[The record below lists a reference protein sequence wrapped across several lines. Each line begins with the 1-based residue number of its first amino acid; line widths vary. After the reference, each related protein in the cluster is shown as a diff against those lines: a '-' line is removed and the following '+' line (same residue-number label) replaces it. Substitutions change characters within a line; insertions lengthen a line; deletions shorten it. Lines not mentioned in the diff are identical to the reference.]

1 MFMGGIDKAYM
12 LLSIYGTD
20 IKSKKWWHRSVSVFL
35 DTCLVN
41 SYVTYSELNEKI
53 PYLDYKRSVVMRL
66 LTMGQ
71 SSSPNSDSE
80 LDSGRLRAES
90 LEALHALCALW
101 LEQPHL
107 ADKMAAFPAV
117 ALPVSTHAV
126 RNNRRKMEDRHVTLP
141 DLNCVLDIQDAPR
154 HSYYAVFD
162 GHAGLEAANYATAH
176 LHRNIVVQ
184 PDFLSDPVHA
194 IQEGFAATDRNFL
207 QRSSKEGMKSGCT
220 AVCCLVREQSHLYV
234 GWLGDSQAMLARRGV
249 ALPLVNPHKP
259 EREDERKRIE
269 DLGGMVVM
277 MGIWRVNGSLAVSR
291 AIGDAEH
298 KPYVISEPDVLSVE
312 LDGSEDFLVLG
323 CDGLWDQLMPQDVA
337 NRVYQAVLDDPDG
350 APYVSHALVQGA
362 RDLGSG
368 DNITAIVVFLRDPH
382 TFDAASLSQA
392 VSCTALEKTAVSELP
407 TPPVGDSG
415 NVFDDPSDD
424 LVQVATG
431 VVRETIETA
440 LHRVND
446 DAAAARD
453 IVEQVHQMHS
463 EQEVGKF
470 TDLPEHFYGAA
481 PVEKSGDDDVVGPA
495 NGFLGNTVDSPGARR
510 NPFEDEGYEHD
521 VDVASDM
528 NHVEESRAELYAK
541 LNVAESGSEF
551 PAEDREPHAEFQM
564 PDGHSVVEG
573 TLNVDQ
579 SSARDGSP
587 AAMQE
592 GFYDK
597 MFQFSAPDPLQHS
610 ADALAHVAENC
621 ASNTL
626 EQPTG
631 FQEHEY
637 PDNSAP
643 DPLQHNV
650 DALAHVAESCASNT
664 LEQPTSFQEHEYPDE
679 GVDVGHVPEELQEQM
694 SALAEQCT
702 EEASDQH
709 VVPAVPVGLCS
720 DVDQNVGAIPEDQH
734 AQHSSLFETNFG
746 HAKEAAEPQTDFFG
760 QQLSPKTFNVL
771 PEGDQVQYVSP
782 EHFSYVTGEKEE
794 LSSSP
799 NLHQQMS
806 VLSDD
811 LVSIDL
817 NASATQSLSDA
828 VAVDIAGQ
836 VEQGAEA
843 PCQVE
848 PQEPHQNI
856 LTSSIPEAE
865 EAHPHAAGEV
875 SENLGIEDA
884 EDLSPAGSAESVVE
898 KVAAEAQQESAVVF
912 CQLKETPVSNE
923 QNLFGESQLNETPV
937 SEQNL
942 LGKNQL
948 TENIEEPVDN
958 QTAAFTSQPPL
969 HFATEPW
976 EGKESAVDDP
986 HDNLGDF
993 GASNF
998 YADRPSTLS
1007 TVPEDLH
1014 NFLMSQ
1020 QLAQSILERSE
1031 ETKSPKSEATQLPE
1045 PTADSQKSTHVA
1057 DARATVQEP
1066 ADFDSSSV
1074 QTPEHVLSS
1083 KRMSPEASIP
1093 SGLECTVAVEQS
1105 SETKPET
1112 MQVSLEE
1119 AQRSNE
1125 DQSSLTESSNVK
1137 PVSEEPSA
1145 PVDLGKIPENIPE
1158 ADGVTEDSDSEKD
1171 GGWRFVKPAESAK
1184 KPTEQAEAAPK
1195 MTEAALKQVEVAPKQ
1210 DEVSSKKSE
1219 MSSKPSTLAA
1229 AKRKSLA
1236 GSPKTGTTQPPTKR
1250 PSSAAKPPAT
1260 SKSASP
1266 SATVSM
1272 AASKSASPSTATS
1285 TAGKKESTVPSKLQP
1300 SLAKA
1305 ATAGTTTLAAPR
1317 KPLVPSTRPAATKA
1331 PLAPKAK
1338 PAPISTLRA
1347 KPTAPVATKS
1357 ATAAAEKKTAAPAR
1371 PSVTKTAPKPSA
1383 APASAATR
1391 ATSSAA
1397 TSRPTATARTGTT
1410 SKATSTLTKKTVDT
1424 TAPRTAATRP
1434 AAAVRDT
1441 KLSKEATNQQL
1452 SGAKKPL
1459 GTAPSKTATTRPTT
1473 STLRNVAATKA
1484 PAAKVPAPKTSAAR
1498 AVPKLGPGVKK
1509 SGAEE
1514 LEAKNDGKQN
1524 GVPEEKGSLEQND
1537 KEQSTCPVP
1546 PLSNGHPS
1554 DSGAGDATA
1563 IKSNL
1568 LDRMDVSP
1576 AEI

>member
-1 MFMGGIDKAYM
+1 
-12 LLSIYGTD
+12 
-20 IKSKKWWHRSVSVFL
+20 
-35 DTCLVN
+35 
-41 SYVTYSELNEKI
+41 
-53 PYLDYKRSVVMRL
+53 
-66 LTMGQ
+66 
-71 SSSPNSDSE
+71 
-80 LDSGRLRAES
+80 
-90 LEALHALCALW
+90 
-101 LEQPHL
+101 
-107 ADKMAAFPAV
+107 MAAFPAV

-141 DLNCVLDIQDAPR
+141 DLNCVLDIQDAPQ

-176 LHRNIVVQ
+176 LHRNIVMQ

-194 IQEGFAATDRNFL
+194 IHEGFAATDRNFL

-392 VSCTALEKTAVSELP
+392 VSCPALEKTAVSELP

-415 NVFDDPSDD
+415 NVFDGPSDD

-481 PVEKSGDDDVVGPA
+481 PVEKSGGGDDVVGPA
-495 NGFLGNTVDSPGARR
+495 NGFLGGTVDSPGGRR
-510 NPFEDEGYEHD
+510 NPFEDEGYERD
-521 VDVASDM
+521 VDAASDT
-528 NHVEESRAELYAK
+528 NHMEESRAELDAK
-541 LNVAESGSEF
+541 CNVAESGSGF

-564 PDGHSVVEG
+564 PDGQSVAEG
-573 TLNVDQ
+573 TLNVDE

-587 AAMQE
+587 AVVQE
-592 GFYDK
+592 GFYDE
-597 MFQFSAPDPLQHS
+597 MFQF
-610 ADALAHVAENC
+610 
-621 ASNTL
+621 
-626 EQPTG
+626 
-631 FQEHEY
+631 
-637 PDNSAP
+637 SAP

-650 DALAHVAESCASNT
+650 DALAHVAENCASNI

-679 GVDVGHVPEELQEQM
+679 GVDVGHVPEELQEQVP
-694 SALAEQCT
+694 ALAEQFT
-702 EEASDQH
+702 EGASDQH
-709 VVPAVPVGLCS
+709 IVPAVPVDLCA

-734 AQHSSLFETNFG
+734 AQHSLLFETNFG

-760 QQLSPKTFNVL
+760 QQLSPKTFSVL

-782 EHFSYVTGEKEE
+782 EHFGYVTGEKEE

-836 VEQGAEA
+836 VEPGAEA

-848 PQEPHQNI
+848 SQEPHRNI
-856 LTSSIPEAE
+856 LTESIPEAQ
-865 EAHPHAAGEV
+865 EAYPHGAGEV

-912 CQLKETPVSNE
+912 CQLKETPVSDE
-923 QNLFGESQLNETPV
+923 QNLFGESQLNET
-937 SEQNL
+937 SISAQNL
-942 LGKNQL
+942 FGANQL
-948 TENIEEPVDN
+948 SENIEEPVDN

-1045 PTADSQKSTHVA
+1045 PTSDSQKSTHVA
-1057 DARATVQEP
+1057 DARATVQESV
-1066 ADFDSSSV
+1066 DFDSSSV
-1074 QTPEHVLSS
+1074 QTPEHVLSG
-1083 KRMSPEASIP
+1083 KGTSPEASVP
-1093 SGLECTVAVEQS
+1093 SGLEFTVAVEQS
-1105 SETKPET
+1105 SETKPEIT
-1112 MQVSLEE
+1112 QVSLEE
-1119 AQRSNE
+1119 AQHSKE

-1137 PVSEEPSA
+1137 PVSEDPSA
-1145 PVDLGKIPENIPE
+1145 PVDFGKIPENIPE

-1171 GGWRFVKPAESAK
+1171 GGWRFVKPTESAK
-1184 KPTEQAEAAPK
+1184 KPTEQADAAPK
-1195 MTEAALKQVEVAPKQ
+1195 QTEVALKQVEVAPKQ

-1219 MSSKPSTLAA
+1219 VSSKPGTLAA

-1236 GSPKTGTTQPPTKR
+1236 GTPKTGTTQPPTKR
-1250 PSSAAKPPAT
+1250 PSSAARPSAA

-1266 SATVSM
+1266 SATVST

-1285 TAGKKESTVPSKLQP
+1285 TAGKKESTVPGKLQP
-1300 SLAKA
+1300 SLTKA

-1317 KPLVPSTRPAATKA
+1317 KPLVPSTRPVATKA

-1338 PAPISTLRA
+1338 PAPTSTLRA

-1357 ATAAAEKKTAAPAR
+1357 ATAVAEKKTAAPAR
-1371 PSVTKTAPKPSA
+1371 PSLTKTAPKPSA

-1391 ATSSAA
+1391 ATSSTA
-1397 TSRPTATARTGTT
+1397 TSRQTASATARTGTT
-1410 SKATSTLTKKTVDT
+1410 SKVTSTLTKKTVDT

-1452 SGAKKPL
+1452 SGARKPL

-1473 STLRNVAATKA
+1473 STLRNVAAAKA

-1498 AVPKLGPGVKK
+1498 AVPKLGLGIKK
-1509 SGAEE
+1509 SGTEE
-1514 LEAKNDGKQN
+1514 LAAKNDGKQN

-1537 KEQSTCPVP
+1537 KEQSACPVP

-1563 IKSNL
+1563 LKSNL
-1568 LDRMDVSP
+1568 LDPMDVSP

>member
-1 MFMGGIDKAYM
+1 
-12 LLSIYGTD
+12 
-20 IKSKKWWHRSVSVFL
+20 
-35 DTCLVN
+35 
-41 SYVTYSELNEKI
+41 
-53 PYLDYKRSVVMRL
+53 
-66 LTMGQ
+66 
-71 SSSPNSDSE
+71 

-141 DLNCVLDIQDAPR
+141 DLNCVLDIQDAPQ

-194 IQEGFAATDRNFL
+194 IHEGFAATDRNFL

-392 VSCTALEKTAVSELP
+392 VSCPALEKTAVSELP

-415 NVFDDPSDD
+415 NVFDGPSDD

-463 EQEVGKF
+463 EQEVGKL

-495 NGFLGNTVDSPGARR
+495 NGFLGGTVDPPGGRR
-510 NPFEDEGYEHD
+510 NPFEDEGYERD
-521 VDVASDM
+521 VDAANDTS
-528 NHVEESRAELYAK
+528 HVEESRAELDAK
-541 LNVAESGSEF
+541 LNVAESGSGF
-551 PAEDREPHAEFQM
+551 PAEYWDPHAEFQM
-564 PDGHSVVEG
+564 PDGQNVAEG
-573 TLNVDQ
+573 TLNVDE

-587 AAMQE
+587 AAVQE
-592 GFYDK
+592 GFHDE
-597 MFQFSAPDPLQHS
+597 MFQF
-610 ADALAHVAENC
+610 
-621 ASNTL
+621 
-626 EQPTG
+626 
-631 FQEHEY
+631 
-637 PDNSAP
+637 SAP

-650 DALAHVAESCASNT
+650 DALAHVAENCASNI

-679 GVDVGHVPEELQEQM
+679 GVDVGHVPEELQEQVP
-694 SALAEQCT
+694 ALAEQFT
-702 EEASDQH
+702 EGASDQH
-709 VVPAVPVGLCS
+709 
-720 DVDQNVGAIPEDQH
+720 I
-734 AQHSSLFETNFG
+734 
-746 HAKEAAEPQTDFFG
+746 
-760 QQLSPKTFNVL
+760 TFSVL

-836 VEQGAEA
+836 IEQGAEA

-848 PQEPHQNI
+848 PQEAHRNI
-856 LTSSIPEAE
+856 LTESIPEAQ
-865 EAHPHAAGEV
+865 EAYPHAAGEV

-912 CQLKETPVSNE
+912 CQLKETPVSDE
-923 QNLFGESQLNETPV
+923 QNLFGESQLNETSV

-942 LGKNQL
+942 FGENQL
-948 TENIEEPVDN
+948 SENIEEPVDN

-976 EGKESAVDDP
+976 EGKESAVDDS

-1031 ETKSPKSEATQLPE
+1031 ETKSPKSEAAQLPE
-1045 PTADSQKSTHVA
+1045 PTADSQKSTHAA
-1057 DARATVQEP
+1057 DARATVQESV
-1066 ADFDSSSV
+1066 DFDSSSV
-1074 QTPEHVLSS
+1074 QTSEHVLSG
-1083 KRMSPEASIP
+1083 KGTSPEASVP
-1093 SGLECTVAVEQS
+1093 SGLEFTVAVEES
-1105 SETKPET
+1105 SETKPEIT
-1112 MQVSLEE
+1112 QVSLEE
-1119 AQRSNE
+1119 AQCSKE

-1171 GGWRFVKPAESAK
+1171 GGWRFVKPAESAS
-1184 KPTEQAEAAPK
+1184 KPAKQAEAAPK
-1195 MTEAALKQVEVAPKQ
+1195 QTEATPKQVEVAPKQ

-1219 MSSKPSTLAA
+1219 VSSKPGTPAAA

-1236 GSPKTGTTQPPTKR
+1236 GTPKTGTTQPPTKR
-1250 PSSAAKPPAT
+1250 PSSAAKP
-1260 SKSASP
+1260 S
-1266 SATVSM
+1266 
-1272 AASKSASPSTATS
+1272 AASKSASPSAAVSTAASKSASSSTATS
-1285 TAGKKESTVPSKLQP
+1285 TAGKRESTAPSKLQP

-1317 KPLVPSTRPAATKA
+1317 KPLVPSTRPAAPKA

-1338 PAPISTLRA
+1338 PAPTSTLRA

-1357 ATAAAEKKTAAPAR
+1357 ATAVAEKKTAAPAR
-1371 PSVTKTAPKPSA
+1371 PSLTKTAPKPSA

-1397 TSRPTATARTGTT
+1397 TSRPTASATARTGTT
-1410 SKATSTLTKKTVDT
+1410 SKVTSTLTKKTVDT

-1452 SGAKKPL
+1452 SGARKPL

-1473 STLRNVAATKA
+1473 STLRNVAAAKTL
-1484 PAAKVPAPKTSAAR
+1484 AAKVPAPKTSAAR
-1498 AVPKLGPGVKK
+1498 
-1509 SGAEE
+1509 
-1514 LEAKNDGKQN
+1514 
-1524 GVPEEKGSLEQND
+1524 
-1537 KEQSTCPVP
+1537 
-1546 PLSNGHPS
+1546 
-1554 DSGAGDATA
+1554 
-1563 IKSNL
+1563 
-1568 LDRMDVSP
+1568 
-1576 AEI
+1576 